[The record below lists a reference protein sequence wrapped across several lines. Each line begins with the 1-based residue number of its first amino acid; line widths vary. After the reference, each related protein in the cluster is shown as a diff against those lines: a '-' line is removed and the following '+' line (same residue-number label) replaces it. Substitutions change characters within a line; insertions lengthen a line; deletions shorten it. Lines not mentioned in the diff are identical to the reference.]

1 MNEEVRYYLR
11 LVLGAEFLAEKSATS
26 VERAEHLRMADV
38 YRRRA
43 GEATVPARTI
53 H

>member
-11 LVLGAEFLAEKSATS
+11 LVIGAEFLAERSANGP
-26 VERAEHLRMADV
+26 ERAEHLKMAEV